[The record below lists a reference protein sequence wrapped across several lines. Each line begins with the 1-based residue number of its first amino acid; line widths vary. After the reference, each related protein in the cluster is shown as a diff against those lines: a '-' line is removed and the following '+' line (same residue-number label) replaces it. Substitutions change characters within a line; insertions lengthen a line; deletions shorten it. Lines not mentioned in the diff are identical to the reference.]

1 MRRVLVVHDDSV
13 GLERLRRALQQREPG
28 WEMLSAFSVEDAW
41 NEIERAAPDVVV
53 TAARPQLDGVALL
66 ARIRDTHPDVVRVL
80 VGVEG
85 ADENALRTLRIAHR
99 AVPEPVD
106 IYALLEAIRRTLLL
120 RELVSH
126 PATRDLL
133 GKIGKLP
140 PVPSVYA
147 RLTSRLDDPSVSVFE
162 LGRIV
167 AEDPALSA
175 QVLKIANSAY
185 FSGGHP
191 VTQIAAAAARLGTR
205 LLRSLVLTAE
215 VYSRLPISPFMVERL
230 ERLQRHS
237 SFVARIAS
245 TLEPGVA
252 WKDDA
257 FTAGLLH
264 DTGKLLMA
272 SQEPVL
278 HERIVREAE
287 QSGRCEHEVELEML
301 GAHHGTLGACLLGMW
316 GLPSPILDAV
326 RLHHELPTVLPTPLT
341 PNVAVAL
348 ADLLAHATEPDPL
361 GTARTSPM
369 LHIATRD
376 PRWGGWFEQA
386 RQLSESALAN

>member
-1 MRRVLVVHDDSV
+1 MRRVLVVHDDTV
-13 GLERLRRALQQREPG
+13 ALERLRRALQQREPG

-41 NEIERAAPDVVV
+41 QEIENSPPDVIVSV
-53 TAARPQLDGVALL
+53 TRPQLDGVGLL
-66 ARIRDTHPDVVRVL
+66 ARVRDAHSDVVRVL
-80 VGVEG
+80 VGVQG
-85 ADENALRTLRIAHR
+85 ADEDALRALRIAHR

-106 IYALLEAIRRTLLL
+106 IHALLEAIRRTLLL
-120 RELVSH
+120 RELVAH

-147 RLTSRLDDPSVSVFE
+147 RLTRKLDDPSVSVFE

-167 AEDPALSA
+167 SEDPALSA

-191 VTQIAAAAARLGTR
+191 VSQIAAAAARLGTR

-215 VYSRLPISPFMVERL
+215 VYSRLPISPFMVERI
-230 ERLQRHS
+230 ERMQRHS
-237 SFVARIAS
+237 SLVARIAS
-245 TLEPGVA
+245 SLEPGA
-252 WKDDA
+252 TWKDDA

-272 SQEPVL
+272 SQEPAL
-278 HERIVREAE
+278 HEQIVLEAE
-287 QSGRCEHEVELEML
+287 RSGRCEHEIELERL

-326 RLHHELPTVLPTPLT
+326 RLHHELPQALPTPLT
-341 PNVAVAL
+341 PNTAVAL
-348 ADLLAHATEPDPL
+348 GDLLAHAIEPDPL
-361 GTARTSPM
+361 GSARTSPM
-369 LHIATRD
+369 LHVATRD

-386 RQLSESALAN
+386 RLLADAAQAA